1 VPRSHPSS
9 PLHSSLACPVASF
22 AGTLPPASFIWLAE
36 WEQPDL
42 ILVGCAPFL
51 CYALWWI
58 VSYRDRQL
66 IVKLKEIE
74 SRSLTRIAE
83 LEQAS
88 VAQSEFLADL
98 SHEILNP
105 LYGIV
110 SLSASLQATG
120 CSSDRSRRLEQLHL
134 SSAHLSCLLEDLIEL
149 SKGNACVTKSRDEP
163 FDLHELIK
171 AVGAIAEGQSVAH
184 AIPIETSIS
193 PDIPRWLRGDA
204 RRVRQILLNLLGNA
218 QKYSGHGAVTLTV
231 SHRPTNLPQR
241 TEVTFAVIDEGPG
254 IPAQEKRRLFH
265 RFVRGEAARSKQA
278 RGAGLG
284 LGVCRALAEKMGGRV
299 WLESAS
305 AQGSC
310 FCFSAVFDH
319 TLPSVRSEWHPP
331 SAVPTGARPKALLVD
346 DLAYNRTALRE
357 LLETL
362 GYAVTE
368 TGDARVALAMA
379 SQEYFEL
386 VVLDHELP
394 PTCAPDVAR
403 TIRNLTGPTSRSWI
417 IAISAHHPAAILR
430 ACHEAGINKCLRKP
444 ATLTRLA
451 QALAESDSAEKEL
464 EHDTGDAAFA
474 RLHRLAAMRQKSVET
489 EFSLFKSEME
499 MEWAQLGEAV
509 AGRDATEVAR
519 CVHKLSGRLGFIQEY
534 GLARQV
540 DRLGAHASRNDW
552 PQILI
557 LQEVLAPEIE
567 ALQRRLISQASTGQ
581 PV

>member
-149 SKGNACVTKSRDEP
+149 SQGNACVTKSRDEP

-241 TEVTFAVIDEGPG
+241 TEVTFAVTDEGPG

-357 LLETL
+357 LLEIL

-368 TGDARVALAMA
+368 AGDASTAMTKA
-379 SQEYFEL
+379 AQEPFDL

-394 PTCAPDVAR
+394 PTRAPDVAR

-451 QALAESDSAEKEL
+451 QALAESESAGKASERG
-464 EHDTGDAAFA
+464 TRDAAYA
-474 RLHRLAAMRQKSVET
+474 RLHRLAEMKQQPAEA
-489 EFSLFKSEME
+489 EFSLFRSEME
-499 MEWAQLGEAV
+499 MEWTQLGEAV
-509 AGRDATEVAR
+509 AGRDATEVAS
-519 CVHKLSGRLGFIQEY
+519 CTHKLSGRLGFIEEY
-534 GLARQV
+534 PLARQV
-540 DRLGAHASRNDW
+540 EQLGAHASRNDW
-552 PQILI
+552 PRVLT
-557 LQEVLAPEIE
+557 LQEALAPEID
-567 ALQRRLISQASTGQ
+567 ALQRRLVSRISTGL